1 MSTITTKTISP
12 RELQNKHEAGES
24 VKLIDVR
31 TPVEFRET
39 HVEFAHNEPLDQ
51 VDPSGVVE
59 KHECSDQPLYVMCR
73 SGNRAQQAIDK
84 FHKAGYENVINVDG
98 GMLKWEEE
106 GQPVIRGKKAISLE
120 RQVRIVAGSIV
131 FIGAML
137 GYFVN
142 PAWVF
147 LSAFI
152 GAGLVFAGITDTC
165 GMGMMLAKM
174 PWNQIK
180 DQNCKIK

>member
-1 MSTITTKTISP
+1 MV
-12 RELQNKHEAGES
+12 QWEA
-24 VKLIDVR
+24 D
-31 TPVEFRET
+31 
-39 HVEFAHNEPLDQ
+39 
-51 VDPSGVVE
+51 
-59 KHECSDQPLYVMCR
+59 
-73 SGNRAQQAIDK
+73 
-84 FHKAGYENVINVDG
+84 
-98 GMLKWEEE
+98 
-106 GQPVIRGKKAISLE
+106 GQPAIHGKKAISLE

-165 GMGMMLAKM
+165 GMGIMLSKM
-174 PWNQIK
+174 PWNQVRDEGCSI
-180 DQNCKIK
+180 